1 MRVAVAGATGA
12 VGREMLRTLQAR
24 RFPVDELVPL
34 ASSRSEGTGLRFG
47 GQDVEVRRLDA
58 ESFEDVDL
66 ALFSAG
72 ATASREHAPRA
83 AEAGCIVVDNSSAFR
98 MDPDVPLLI
107 PEINPEAVQA
117 HRGIIANPNCTAIT
131 ALMAVAPLH
140 LAAGL
145 RSLVVSSYQS
155 VSGAGERGVRELLEQ
170 MEKLRGQEDDLR
182 EPEADALPAGEVF
195 GRTIA
200 YNVIPRAGTF
210 EPDGTTS
217 EEVKLANESRKILGL
232 PDLPVAATVVRVP
245 VLVGHA
251 VSIHAE
257 FDRQIAPG
265 EARLVM
271 ADFPGV
277 RVFDDPSSDLFPTP
291 LDAAGIDEVLVGRVR
306 RAGDRA
312 DALLLWA
319 VGDNLRKGA
328 ALNAVQIAELV
339 TRR

>member
-1 MRVAVAGATGA
+1 
-12 VGREMLRTLQAR
+12 
-24 RFPVDELVPL
+24 
-34 ASSRSEGTGLRFG
+34 
-47 GQDVEVRRLDA
+47 
-58 ESFEDVDL
+58 
-66 ALFSAG
+66 
-72 ATASREHAPRA
+72 
-83 AEAGCIVVDNSSAFR
+83 
-98 MDPDVPLLI
+98 
-107 PEINPEAVQA
+107 
-117 HRGIIANPNCTAIT
+117 
-131 ALMAVAPLH
+131 
-140 LAAGL
+140 
-145 RSLVVSSYQS
+145 
-155 VSGAGERGVRELLEQ
+155 VRELLEQ